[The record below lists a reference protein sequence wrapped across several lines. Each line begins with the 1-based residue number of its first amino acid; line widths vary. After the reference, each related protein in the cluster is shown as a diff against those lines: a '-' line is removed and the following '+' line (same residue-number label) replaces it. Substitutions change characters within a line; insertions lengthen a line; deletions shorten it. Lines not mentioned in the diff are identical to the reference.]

1 VVSTPQFEK
10 SLRERKKISTRA
22 AIRRAALDL
31 FATRGYADT
40 TVEQIADAADVS
52 PRTFYRYYGVK
63 EAVLLSDD
71 QIAPI
76 VAAFAKAPPE
86 LSIVAAYRY
95 GVAQVFGEL
104 TPDERAVF
112 EAGQRLTFEIPEAR
126 GLLYTEYIRLI
137 DLITEALIERPGA
150 PADEL
155 GRRVIAGAIVGVLM
169 AASDNTPMPEGSL
182 LNALSLLDDKLSNG

>member
-1 VVSTPQFEK
+1 VSTPELEK

-22 AIRRAALDL
+22 AIRRAALEL

-40 TVEQIADAADVS
+40 TVEQIADAADIS
-52 PRTFYRYYGVK
+52 PRTFYRYFGVK
-63 EAVLLSDD
+63 EAVLLADD

-86 LSIVAAYRY
+86 LSIVAAYRH
-95 GVAQVFGEL
+95 GVAEVFGAL
-104 TPDERAVF
+104 TPEERTIF
-112 EAGQRLTFEIPEAR
+112 EAGQRLTFAIPEAR
-126 GLLYTEYIRLI
+126 GLLYSEYIRLI
-137 DLITEALIERPGA
+137 DLITEALVERPDA

-182 LNALSLLDDKLSNG
+182 LSALSLLDDKLSAS